1 MRCRDLEEIREK
13 IACPQFGDNHY
24 GEWGALRLEQRE
36 TILRLVSEL
45 QFLRKQ
51 YYYELKQDRLE
62 PEGLKR
68 LKKLWKGEK

>member
-36 TILRLVSEL
+36 TILRLITEL
-45 QFLRKQ
+45 RFLRGQ
-51 YYYELKQDRLE
+51 YYYELPTTGVMKAIDEALE
-62 PEGLKR
+62 RE
-68 LKKLWKGEK
+68 KGE